1 MKLSNFAQAAK
12 EIISGGLAALSL
24 FAVLAGQSAHAED
37 KLAEPIAFERKIA
50 TSISTLTVLEEVY
63 LDEKDRLSRIELGY
77 QNNQKS
83 IAEVFEQAIVFHNI
97 EDALVRARAALVK
110 DLLLL
115 KSAKENVI
123 TSPETEKARLL

>member
-12 EIISGGLAALSL
+12 EIILGGLAALSL

-37 KLAEPIAFERKIA
+37 KLVEPIVFERKIA